1 VKFLIVDDHA
11 VLRTGLTALLRQAR
25 PLDVVLEASNGREGL
40 EVARLHPDL
49 DAIFLDLEM
58 PGMHGMPAIEQFG
71 RQHPN
76 LPVIVLSSSENPVD
90 ARRALAAGALGYIPK
105 SSSSKNILSALQLVL
120 QGCVYV
126 PPLVLGS
133 TPTAPET
140 TAASKAPAAD
150 PQLTDRQI
158 EVLRLIE
165 RGLSNKEIGLALN
178 LSEKTVKVHVTGIF
192 RALNVVTR
200 TQAASEAR
208 TAGLV

>member
-1 VKFLIVDDHA
+1 MKFMIIDDHA

-25 PLDVVLEASNGREGL
+25 PDDIVLEACDGAEGL
-40 EVARLHPDL
+40 TLAGLHPDL

-71 RQHPN
+71 KQHPN
-76 LPVIVLSSSENPVD
+76 LPVVVLSSSEDPADV
-90 ARRALAAGALGYIPK
+90 RRALTSGALGYIPK
-105 SSSSKNILSALQLVL
+105 STSAKNLLSALQLVL

-126 PPLVLGS
+126 PPVVLNH
-133 TPTAPET
+133 PPAAEEKAAP
-140 TAASKAPAAD
+140 ARAPAAAMH
-150 PQLTDRQI
+150 LTDRQI

-208 TAGLV
+208 AAGLV

>member
-1 VKFLIVDDHA
+1 MKFLIVDDHA

-25 PLDVVLEASNGREGL
+25 PLDVVLEACDGKQGL
-40 EVARLHPDL
+40 ETARLHPDL

-58 PGMHGMPAIEQFG
+58 PGMHGMPAIEEFG

-76 LPVIVLSSSENPVD
+76 LPVIVLSSSEDPGDV
-90 ARRALAAGALGYIPK
+90 RRALAAGALGYIPK
-105 SSSSKNILSALQLVL
+105 STSAKNLLSALQLVL

-126 PPLVLGS
+126 PPLVLNS
-133 TPTAPET
+133 TALPLKGQ
-140 TAASKAPAAD
+140 ASKASAAD
-150 PQLTDRQI
+150 RQLTDRQI

-165 RGLSNKEIGLALN
+165 RGMSNKEIGLALN

-208 TAGLV
+208 SAGLV